1 MKFSW
6 QVPQFK
12 QLSLSSAIIFLI
24 VEIQDQ
30 TWLFDADIKGEKL
43 QAMNNFLVLPDIW
56 MISIYLICSC
66 SKVID
71 KLFFTFSWLQFSYHK
86 VSSFYQLSSTNSS
99 SIMSRWPSIECK
111 VFPILFETL
120 VLGWTIRFLVSTDG
134 GKTSQ
139 ERTERS
145 WSRICWYER
154 KIMCGHRTDN
164 GWTIYFDLY
173 HLCASTSW

>member
-1 MKFSW
+1 MRSRIKPGSLMLILKARSCKQWTTSW
-6 QVPQFK
+6 SYQTYEWIPYIQ
-12 QLSLSSAIIFLI
+12 SAH
-24 VEIQDQ
+24 
-30 TWLFDADIKGEKL
+30 A
-43 QAMNNFLVLPDIW
+43 
-56 MISIYLICSC
+56 